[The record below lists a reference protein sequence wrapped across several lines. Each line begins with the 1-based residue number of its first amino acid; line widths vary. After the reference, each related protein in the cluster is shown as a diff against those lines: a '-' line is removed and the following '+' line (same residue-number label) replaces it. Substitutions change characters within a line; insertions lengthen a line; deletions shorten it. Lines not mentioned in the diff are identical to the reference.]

1 MSKEIKITRR
11 KGGKSRRRE
20 NGQQK
25 NKNLGKTIYR
35 SYAKDTILLSTEQKK
50 ERKKN

>member
-1 MSKEIKITRR
+1 MKLKLQEEREEKVGDERTDSKT
-11 KGGKSRRRE
+11 
-20 NGQQK
+20 